1 VTRAATVDS
10 DGPAVP
16 VAAGSGATPAGSPV
30 RNEDTNETKNGSP
43 TSSHA
48 VPAVVRNSHQR
59 ARDVA

>member
-1 VTRAATVDS
+1 MTRAATVDS
-10 DGPAVP
+10 DGPAMSA
-16 VAAGSGATPAGSPV
+16 AAGSRDTPAGSPV

-48 VPAVVRNSHQR
+48 VPAVVRYSHQR